1 MINAMINAILSLCL
15 TSLFGIQWLVLA
27 LLELLW
33 QSILSIALSITQ
45 AMSWVV
51 YGLLLGSDWLTDRL
65 TRHRA
70 LFEGYQNVSSSN
82 NTTSVDTPQDPNS
95 TGGNQPGMNG
105 IPGDWVRVKL
115 CRTDDISELWLDND
129 IGRALY
135 VMQSGEM
142 GIWEERGQFMTTKR
156 EIEGRVSAWLEKLEG

>member
-45 AMSWVV
+45 AI
-51 YGLLLGSDWLTDRL
+51 LFLGSDWLTDRL
-65 TRHRA
+65 TRCRA
-70 LFEGYQNVSSSN
+70 LFEGYQNISSSN
-82 NTTSVDTPQDPNS
+82 NTTSGDPPQDQNS

-105 IPGDWVRVKL
+105 IPSDWVRIEL
-115 CRTDDISELWLDND
+115 CRTDEISELQLND
-129 IGRALY
+129 D
-135 VMQSGEM
+135 SGEM
-142 GIWEERGQFMTTKR
+142 GIWEEREQFMTTKK
-156 EIEGRVSAWLEKLEG
+156 EIKGRVSAWLEKPEG